1 VTDLDRGAHR
11 RRLAAAQNELMTVD
25 YETRRVLEAAAVHL
39 GALARA
45 DDADPLAR
53 QLADRCR
60 SLLDRRRLAV
70 TEIHEQA
77 REMGVD
83 Q

>member
-1 VTDLDRGAHR
+1 MTDTDHR
-11 RRLAAAQNELMTVD
+11 RRLAAAQAELVSVD
-25 YETRRVLEAAAVHL
+25 AEARKVLEACSIYL

-60 SLLDRRRLAV
+60 SLLDRRTLAIA
-70 TEIHEQA
+70 ELHEQA